1 MHISNLDSSFY
12 FRKLL
17 ESVKRK
23 RDEYSGTPHEG
34 TPMKWRPLHELAMNH
49 PMNSMNSRGENCPK
63 FDRNNNEVKPSNIR
77 REFSEPPNTIS
88 RFQSPSKLASPSP
101 PPMKQQ
107 KTAILSKI
115 RQKLNDLEHSKCPN
129 LTLKER
135 KALAETMTSYLSVKN
150 PDLRETPGFDD
161 LLTNHERI
169 KMGID
174 CDEVFPNIVLG
185 NGATL
190 KRKEYLRKI
199 GITHILNAAEYRG
212 VNIGQD
218 YFNKMGDNFQYLG
231 IRIEDTPQT
240 QICR

>member
-1 MHISNLDSSFY
+1 MD
-12 FRKLL
+12 
-17 ESVKRK
+17 SVKRK
-23 RDEYSGTPHEG
+23 REEYSGTPHEG
-34 TPMKWRPLHELAMNH
+34 KPMKWQPLHEIAMN
-49 PMNSMNSRGENCPK
+49 NSRRNDNDNANYIHQRNQR
-63 FDRNNNEVKPSNIR
+63 FDRNNNEVKSSR
-77 REFSEPPNTIS
+77 REYSEPPIAS
-88 RFQSPSKLASPSP
+88 RLQSSSVSNSSSFKVTSPSP

-107 KTAILSKI
+107 KTTILSNV
-115 RQKLNDLEHSKCPN
+115 RQKMEDLERSKSPN

-135 KALAETMTSYLSVKN
+135 KALAETMTSYLSVQN
-150 PDLRETPGFDD
+150 PDLRETPGFDN
-161 LLTNHERI
+161 LLTNHDRI
-169 KMGID
+169 RLGID
-174 CDEVFPNIVLG
+174 CDEVFPNIILG

-218 YFNKMGDNFQYLG
+218 YFNKLGDKFQYLG

>member
-1 MHISNLDSSFY
+1 MGIIFTPLFY
-12 FRKLL
+12 SRKLL

-34 TPMKWRPLHELAMNH
+34 TPMKWRPLHELAMNQR
-49 PMNSMNSRGENCPK
+49 NNENLYPSK
-63 FDRNNNEVKPSNIR
+63 YDRNNNEIKSSR
-77 REFSEPPNTIS
+77 REFSEPPPVNNSLS
-88 RFQSPSKLASPSP
+88 RFQSPKMTPSPSP
-101 PPMKQQ
+101 PPLKQQ
-107 KTAILSKI
+107 KTTLVSNI
-115 RQKLNDLEHSKCPN
+115 RQKMEDLEKSKCPH

-135 KALAETMTSYLSVKN
+135 KSLAETMTSYLNVLH
-150 PDLRETPGFDD
+150 PDMRETPGFEH
-161 LLTNHERI
+161 LLTNHDRI
-169 KMGID
+169 RNGID

-190 KRKEYLRKI
+190 KRKDYLRKI

-212 VNIGQD
+212 VNIGKD
-218 YFNKMGDNFQYLG
+218 YFNQMGDKFQYLG

>member
-1 MHISNLDSSFY
+1 M
-12 FRKLL
+12 
-17 ESVKRK
+17 KRK
-23 RDEYSGTPHEG
+23 RTPERNREEYSGTPHEG
-34 TPMKWRPLHELAMNH
+34 KPMKWQPLHEIAMNANRKNDND
-49 PMNSMNSRGENCPK
+49 NSYIHQRNQR
-63 FDRNNNEVKPSNIR
+63 FDRNNNEVKSSR
-77 REFSEPPNTIS
+77 REYSEPPIAS
-88 RFQSPSKLASPSP
+88 RLQSSFKMTSPSP

-107 KTAILSKI
+107 KTTILSNV
-115 RQKLNDLEHSKCPN
+115 RQKMEDLERSKSPN

-135 KALAETMTSYLSVKN
+135 KLLAETMTSYLSVQN
-150 PDLRETPGFDD
+150 PDLRETPGFDE
-161 LLTNHERI
+161 LLTNHDRI
-169 KMGID
+169 RLGID
-174 CDEVFPNIVLG
+174 CDEVFPNIILG

-218 YFNKMGDNFQYLG
+218 YFNKLGDKFQYLG